1 MKILIRLALL
11 CLLTSYTLNV
21 ELFAQEKGT
30 GPKEKSLKHEIKSNK
45 RLRQEKREKR
55 KMEKAEQK
63 AIKKHHKRIQT
74 KTVQK
79 RMKASRKK
87 SKRINNNEREF
98 FLKRWFQKLRR

>member
-1 MKILIRLALL
+1 MKCFARLALL
-11 CLLTSYTLNV
+11 SLLISFTQTGSF
-21 ELFAQEKGT
+21 FAQERGG
-30 GPKEKSLKHEIKSNK
+30 GPPAKSIKQEIKSNK

-55 KMEKAEQK
+55 KLEKAEQK

-74 KTVQK
+74 QKVRK

-98 FLKRWFQKLRR
+98 FLTRWLRKL